1 MDWFV
6 LGSFVGY
13 LAFMLWIG
21 FFFSKKQEDLGDYY
35 LGGRKMNKWVVAL
48 SAQASDMSGW
58 LLMGLP
64 GAIYAG
70 GFSKAWI
77 GIGLLVGTYLNWKIV
92 AKRLRVYSHACKDSI
107 TIPDFI
113 CNRFRDPTGVSR
125 IIAAII
131 ILVFFT
137 FYTASGF
144 VSCAKLFTTTFG
156 IPETIEC
163 LGGMSG
169 YTLCLWIGAVVVVS
183 YTLLGGYMA
192 VCWTDFIQGT
202 LMFVA
207 IVLVPAIVV
216 CNAGGFAA
224 TVDGLNQINAHLQS
238 LFTTAYEF
246 VEPTE
251 GAAKT
256 LVPCGAAAGFI
267 GLASCMAWGL
277 GYFGMPH
284 ILVRFMSI
292 DNPAEVKGS
301 RRIAMSWVTISLAA
315 ATVIG
320 LVFHL
325 YLKQKGITL
334 ADVGNDPEKCFMV
347 MINGIFHDGVIVRI
361 FAGILLSAI
370 MAAIM
375 STADSQLLV
384 SASSFSNDF
393 YKVVLRKQASNK
405 ELIAVSRLAVGAVA
419 IVAIVMA
426 MNEQSD
432 FFNVVMKMVS
442 FAWGGF
448 GAAFGPLI
456 LLALFWK
463 RTNLAGAV
471 AGMVVGAATCF
482 VWKFV
487 LADYAAEYPIFGLYE
502 LAPGFVLSFIVT
514 VVVSLVTKKP
524 SQEMLDEFD
533 AVSNNVPMPVY
544 LGKVRDLLSGVM
556 ADGKVT
562 VEEAEEIRKFLE
574 DMPEK
579 D

>member
-1 MDWFV
+1 MFDWYV
-6 LGSFVGY
+6 LASFVGY
-13 LAFMLWIG
+13 LALMLGIG
-21 FFFSKKQEDLGDYY
+21 FFFSKRQEDLGDYY
-35 LGGRKMNKWVVAL
+35 LGGRRMNKWVVAL

-64 GAIYAG
+64 GAIYVG
-70 GFSKAWI
+70 GFSEAWI
-77 GIGLLVGTYLNWKIV
+77 GIGLLIGTYLNWKIV
-92 AKRLRVYSHACKDSI
+92 AHRLRVYSHACKDSI

-113 CNRFRDPTGVSR
+113 NNRFRDPTGISR
-125 IIAAII
+125 IIAALI

-144 VSCAKLFTTTFG
+144 VSCAKLFTSTFG
-156 IPETIEC
+156 IPDTVSF
-163 LGGMSG
+163 LGLTMTG
-169 YTLCLWIGAVVVVS
+169 YSLCLWIGGIVVVS

-192 VCWTDFIQGT
+192 VCWTDFIQGS

-224 TVDGLNQINAHLQS
+224 TVDGLNAINPYLQS
-238 LFTTAYEF
+238 LFTNASTA
-246 VEPTE
+246 
-251 GAAKT
+251 K
-256 LVPCGAAAGFI
+256 AAGFI

-292 DNPAEVKGS
+292 NNPAEVKGS
-301 RRIAMSWVTISLAA
+301 RRIAMSWVTISLGA

-325 YLKQKGITL
+325 YLKQRGLTL
-334 ADVGNDPEKCFMV
+334 ADVGNDPEKTFMV
-347 MINGIFHDGVIVRI
+347 MINGIFSGGFFARV

-384 SASSFSNDF
+384 SASSFSNDL
-393 YKVVLRKQASNK
+393 YKVVLRKKASNR
-405 ELIAVSRLAVGAVA
+405 ELIVVSRLAVGAVA
-419 IVAIVMA
+419 IVALVMA
-426 MNEQSD
+426 MNTQSE
-432 FFNVVMKMVS
+432 FFKVVMKMVS
-442 FAWGGF
+442 FAWAGF

-456 LLALFWK
+456 LLALFWR
-463 RTNLAGAV
+463 RTNLAGAT
-471 AGMVVGAATCF
+471 AGMVVGAVTCF

-487 LADYAAEYPIFGLYE
+487 LSDYAGTHEIFGLYE
-502 LAPGFVLSFIVT
+502 LAPGFLFALVTT

-524 SQEMLDEFD
+524 SAEMLAEFD
-533 AVSNNVPMPVY
+533 AV
-544 LGKVRDLLSGVM
+544 K
-556 ADGKVT
+556 K
-562 VEEAEEIRKFLE
+562 EA
-574 DMPEK
+574 
-579 D
+579 

>member
-1 MDWFV
+1 MLDWTV
-6 LGSFVGY
+6 LGSFAAY
-13 LAFMLWIG
+13 LGLMLWIG
-21 FFFSKKQEDLGDYY
+21 FFFSKRQESLGDYY
-35 LGGRKMNKWVVAL
+35 LGGRRMNKWVVAL

-64 GAIYAG
+64 GAIFVG
-70 GFSKAWI
+70 GFSEAWI

-92 AKRLRVYSHACKDSI
+92 AHRLRRYSQVCGDSI

-113 CNRFRDPTGVSR
+113 CNRFRDRTGFSR
-125 IIAAII
+125 IIAAVI

-156 IPETIEC
+156 IPETVNV
-163 LGGMSG
+163 LGLTMTG
-169 YTLCLWIGAVVVVS
+169 YSLCLWVGALVVVA

-192 VCWTDFIQGT
+192 VCWTDFIQGS

-216 CNAGGFAA
+216 CDAGGFAA
-224 TVDGLNQINAHLQS
+224 TVDGLNQINPYLQS
-238 LFTTAYEF
+238 LFTSASTA
-246 VEPTE
+246 
-251 GAAKT
+251 K
-256 LVPCGAAAGFI
+256 AAGFV
-267 GLASCMAWGL
+267 GLVSCLAWGL

-292 DNPAEVKGS
+292 NNPAEVKGS
-301 RRIAMSWVTISLAA
+301 RRIAMTWVTISLAA

-325 YLKQKGITL
+325 YLKQKGLTL
-334 ADVGNDPEKCFMV
+334 AQVGNDPEKCFMI
-347 MINGIFHDGVIVRI
+347 MINGIFSNGFLVRV

-384 SASSFSNDF
+384 SASSFSNDL
-393 YKVVLRKQASNK
+393 YKVVLRKKASNR
-405 ELIAVSRLAVGAVA
+405 ELILVSRLAVLAVA
-419 IVAIVMA
+419 VVAIVMA
-426 MNEQSD
+426 MNTQSE
-432 FFNVVMKMVS
+432 FFKMVMKMVS
-442 FAWGGF
+442 FAWAGF

-471 AGMVVGAATCF
+471 SGMLVGAVTCF
-482 VWKFV
+482 VWKFGPSEAF
-487 LADYAAEYPIFGLYE
+487 LKANPDSILHLYE
-502 LAPGFVLSFIVT
+502 LAPGFVFAFVVT

-524 SQEMLDEFD
+524 SAEIVDEF
-533 AVSNNVPMPVY
+533 ARVSDEAKPVQ
-544 LGKVRDLLSGVM
+544 R
-556 ADGKVT
+556 T
-562 VEEAEEIRKFLE
+562 
-574 DMPEK
+574 
-579 D
+579 

>member
-1 MDWFV
+1 MFDFYV
-6 LGSFVGY
+6 LASFVGY
-13 LAFMLWIG
+13 LALMLGIG
-21 FFFSKKQEDLGDYY
+21 FFFSKRQEDLGDYY
-35 LGGRKMNKWVVAL
+35 LGGRRMNKWVVAL

-64 GAIYAG
+64 GAIYVG
-70 GFSKAWI
+70 GFSEAWI
-77 GIGLLVGTYLNWKIV
+77 GIGLLIGTYLNWKIV
-92 AKRLRVYSHACKDSI
+92 AHRLRVYSHACKDSI

-113 CNRFRDPTGVSR
+113 NNRFRDPTGISR
-125 IIAAII
+125 IIAALI

-144 VSCAKLFTTTFG
+144 VSCAKLFTSTFG
-156 IPETIEC
+156 IPDTVSF
-163 LGGMSG
+163 LGLTMTG
-169 YTLCLWIGAVVVVS
+169 YSLCLWIGGIVVVS

-192 VCWTDFIQGT
+192 VCWTDFIQGS

-224 TVDGLNQINAHLQS
+224 TVDGLNAINPYLQS
-238 LFTTAYEF
+238 LFTNASTA
-246 VEPTE
+246 
-251 GAAKT
+251 K
-256 LVPCGAAAGFI
+256 AAGFI

-301 RRIAMSWVTISLAA
+301 RRIAMSWVTISLGAA
-315 ATVIG
+315 MVIG

-325 YLKQKGITL
+325 YLKQRGLTL
-334 ADVGNDPEKCFMV
+334 ADVGNDPEKTFMV
-347 MINGIFHDGVIVRI
+347 MINGIFSGGCLARI

-384 SASSFSNDF
+384 SASSFSNDL
-393 YKVVLRKQASNK
+393 YKVVLRKKASNK
-405 ELIAVSRLAVGAVA
+405 ELIVVSRLAVGAVA
-419 IVAIVMA
+419 IVALVMA
-426 MNEQSD
+426 MNTQSE
-432 FFNVVMKMVS
+432 FFKVVMKMVS
-442 FAWGGF
+442 FAWAGF

-456 LLALFWK
+456 LLALFWR

-471 AGMVVGAATCF
+471 AGMVVGAVTCF

-487 LADYAAEYPIFGLYE
+487 LSDYAGTHEIFGLYE
-502 LAPGFVLSFIVT
+502 LAPGFLFALATT
-514 VVVSLVTKKP
+514 VVVSLVTKSP
-524 SQEMLDEFD
+524 SAEMLAEFD
-533 AVSNNVPMPVY
+533 AV
-544 LGKVRDLLSGVM
+544 K
-556 ADGKVT
+556 K
-562 VEEAEEIRKFLE
+562 EA
-574 DMPEK
+574 
-579 D
+579 

>member
-1 MDWFV
+1 MFDWYV

-13 LAFMLWIG
+13 LALMLWIG
-21 FFFSKKQEDLGDYY
+21 FFFSKRQESLGDYY
-35 LGGRKMNKWVVAL
+35 LGGRRMNKWVVAL

-64 GAIYAG
+64 GAIYVG
-70 GFSKAWI
+70 GFSEAWI

-92 AKRLRVYSHACKDSI
+92 AHRLRVYSHACKDSI

-144 VSCAKLFTTTFG
+144 VSCAKLFTSTFG
-156 IPETIEC
+156 IPDTVSF
-163 LGGMSG
+163 LGLSMTG
-169 YTLCLWIGAVVVVS
+169 YSLCLWIGAVVVVS
-183 YTLLGGYMA
+183 YTLMGGYMA
-192 VCWTDFIQGT
+192 VCWTDFIQGS

-224 TVDGLNQINAHLQS
+224 TVDALNEINPYLQS
-238 LFTTAYEF
+238 LFTNASTA
-246 VEPTE
+246 
-251 GAAKT
+251 K
-256 LVPCGAAAGFI
+256 AAGFI

-292 DNPAEVKGS
+292 DNPAGVKGS
-301 RRIAMSWVTISLAA
+301 RRIAMSWVTISLGA

-325 YLKQKGITL
+325 YLKQKGLTL

-347 MINGIFHDGVIVRI
+347 MINGMFANGFVVRV

-384 SASSFSNDF
+384 SASSFSNDL
-393 YKVVLRKQASNK
+393 YKVVFRKKASNR
-405 ELIAVSRLAVGAVA
+405 ELIVVSRLAVGVVALVA
-419 IVAIVMA
+419 IAMA
-426 MNEQSD
+426 MNTQSE
-432 FFNVVMKMVS
+432 FFKVVMKMVS
-442 FAWGGF
+442 FAWAGF

-482 VWKFV
+482 VWKFS
-487 LADYAAEYPIFGLYE
+487 AFAEAARAASPDSIFNLYE
-502 LAPGFVLSFIVT
+502 LAPGFLFAFVTT
-514 VVVSLVTKKP
+514 VVVSLLTKKP
-524 SQEMLDEFD
+524 SAEMIEEFNR
-533 AVSNNVPMPVY
+533 V
-544 LGKVRDLLSGVM
+544 K
-556 ADGKVT
+556 
-562 VEEAEEIRKFLE
+562 EE
-574 DMPEK
+574 M
-579 D
+579 

>member
-1 MDWFV
+1 MLDWTV
-6 LGSFVGY
+6 LGAFAGY
-13 LAFMLWIG
+13 LALMLGIG
-21 FFFSKKQEDLGDYY
+21 FFFSKRQESLGDYY

-64 GAIYAG
+64 GAIYVG
-70 GFSKAWI
+70 GFSEAWI
-77 GIGLLVGTYLNWKIV
+77 GIGLLIGTYLNWKIV
-92 AKRLRVYSHACKDSI
+92 AQRLRRYSQACKDSI

-113 CNRFRDPTGVSR
+113 CNRFRDRTGLSR
-125 IIAAII
+125 IIAALI

-144 VSCAKLFTTTFG
+144 VSCAKLFTSTFG
-156 IPETIEC
+156 IPETVHV
-163 LGGMSG
+163 LGLTMTG
-169 YTLCLWIGAVVVVS
+169 YSLCLWIGALVVVS
-183 YTLLGGYMA
+183 YTLMGGYMA
-192 VCWTDFIQGT
+192 VCWTDFIQGS

-216 CNAGGFAA
+216 CDAGGFAA
-224 TVDGLNQINAHLQS
+224 TVDKLNEINPYLQS
-238 LFTTAYEF
+238 LFTNASTA
-246 VEPTE
+246 
-251 GAAKT
+251 K
-256 LVPCGAAAGFI
+256 AAGFI

-301 RRIAMSWVTISLAA
+301 RRIAMSWVTISLGA

-325 YLKQKGITL
+325 YLKQYGLTL
-334 ADVGNDPEKCFMV
+334 ADVGGDPEKCFMV
-347 MINGIFHDGVIVRI
+347 MINGIFSSGLLVRI

-384 SASSFSNDF
+384 SASAFSNDF
-393 YKVVLRKQASNK
+393 YKIILRKKASNK
-405 ELIAVSRLAVGAVA
+405 ELIAVSRLAVG
-419 IVAIVMA
+419 IVSLIAIVMA
-426 MNEQSD
+426 MNTQSE
-432 FFNVVMKMVS
+432 FFKVVMKMVS
-442 FAWGGF
+442 FAWAGF

-463 RTNLAGAV
+463 RTNLAGAI
-471 AGMVVGAATCF
+471 AGMLVGATTCF
-482 VWKFV
+482 VWKFT
-487 LADYAAEYPIFGLYE
+487 AFAEAARAASPDSIFHLYE
-502 LAPGFVLSFIVT
+502 LAPGFIFAFLST
-514 VVVSLVTKKP
+514 VIVSLLTKKP
-524 SQEMLDEFD
+524 SKEIQDEFD
-533 AVSNNVPMPVY
+533 AVGNRNLTSLEFLKRIRGDIDAIV
-544 LGKVRDLLSGVM
+544 

-562 VEEAEEIRKFLE
+562 AKEYDSF
-574 DMPEK
+574 EK
-579 D
+579 VVSHLPDYKG

>member
-1 MDWFV
+1 MFDWYV

-13 LAFMLWIG
+13 LALMLGIG
-21 FFFSKKQEDLGDYY
+21 FFFSKRQEDLGDYY
-35 LGGRKMNKWVVAL
+35 LGGRRMNKWVVAL

-64 GAIYAG
+64 GAIYVG
-70 GFSKAWI
+70 GFSEAWI
-77 GIGLLVGTYLNWKIV
+77 GIGLLIGTYLNWKIV
-92 AKRLRVYSHACKDSI
+92 ARRLRVYSHACKDSI

-156 IPETIEC
+156 IPETVSF
-163 LGGMSG
+163 LGLTMTG
-169 YTLCLWIGAVVVVS
+169 YSLCLWIGALVVVS

-192 VCWTDFIQGT
+192 VCWTDFVQGS

-216 CNAGGFAA
+216 CNSGGFAS
-224 TVDGLNQINAHLQS
+224 TVDALNEINPYLQS
-238 LFTTAYEF
+238 LFTTASTGKAY
-246 VEPTE
+246 
-251 GAAKT
+251 
-256 LVPCGAAAGFI
+256 GFI
-267 GLASCMAWGL
+267 GLVSCLAWGL

-301 RRIAMSWVTISLAA
+301 RRIAMTWVTISLAA

-325 YLKQKGITL
+325 YLKQKGLTL
-334 ADVGNDPEKCFMV
+334 ADVGDDPEKCFMI
-347 MINGIFHDGVIVRI
+347 MINGIFSNGFFVRV

-384 SASSFSNDF
+384 SASSFSNDL
-393 YKVVLRKQASNK
+393 YKVVLRRQASNK
-405 ELIAVSRLAVGAVA
+405 ELILVSRLAVGAVA
-419 IVAIVMA
+419 LVAIAMA
-426 MNEQSD
+426 MNTQSD
-432 FFNVVMKMVS
+432 FFKMVMKMVS

-471 AGMVVGAATCF
+471 SGMVVGAATCF
-482 VWKFV
+482 VWKFG
-487 LADYAAEYPIFGLYE
+487 LAGYAAEYPILGVYE
-502 LAPGFVLSFIVT
+502 LAPGFVLSFAVT
-514 VVVSLVTKKP
+514 VVVSLLTKKP
-524 SQEMLDEFD
+524 SAETAAEFD
-533 AVSNNVPMPVY
+533 AV
-544 LGKVRDLLSGVM
+544 G
-556 ADGKVT
+556 
-562 VEEAEEIRKFLE
+562 AECRAA
-574 DMPEK
+574 
-579 D
+579 

>member
-1 MDWFV
+1 MFDWYVFA
-6 LGSFVGY
+6 SFVGY
-13 LAFMLWIG
+13 LALMLGIG

-35 LGGRKMNKWVVAL
+35 LGGRRMNKWVVAL

-64 GAIYAG
+64 GAIYVG
-70 GFSKAWI
+70 GFSEAWI
-77 GIGLLVGTYLNWKIV
+77 GIGLLIGTYLNWKIV
-92 AKRLRVYSHACKDSI
+92 AHRLRVYSHTCNDSI

-113 CNRFRDPTGVSR
+113 NNRFRDPTGISR

-144 VSCAKLFTTTFG
+144 VSCAKLFTSTFG
-156 IPETIEC
+156 MPDTVSF
-163 LGGMSG
+163 LGLSMTG
-169 YTLCLWIGAVVVVS
+169 YSLCLWIGGIVVVS

-192 VCWTDFIQGT
+192 VCWTDFIQGS

-216 CNAGGFAA
+216 CDAGGFAA
-224 TVDGLNQINAHLQS
+224 TVDGLNAISPYLQS
-238 LFTTAYEF
+238 LFTNAST
-246 VEPTE
+246 
-251 GAAKT
+251 
-256 LVPCGAAAGFI
+256 GAAAGFI
-267 GLASCMAWGL
+267 GLVSCMAWGL

-325 YLKQKGITL
+325 YLKQRGLTL
-334 ADVGNDPEKCFMV
+334 AEVGNDPEKMFMV
-347 MINGIFHDGVIVRI
+347 MINGIFSGGFISRV

-384 SASSFSNDF
+384 SASSFSNDL
-393 YKVVLRKQASNK
+393 YKVVFRKKASNR
-405 ELIAVSRLAVGAVA
+405 ELIVVSRLAVGAVA
-419 IVAIVMA
+419 LAALLMA
-426 MNEQSD
+426 MNTQSE
-432 FFNVVMKMVS
+432 FFKVVMKMVS
-442 FAWGGF
+442 FAWAGF
-448 GAAFGPLI
+448 GAAFGPLVI
-456 LLALFWK
+456 LALFWR
-463 RTNLAGAV
+463 RTNLAGAIS
-471 AGMVVGAATCF
+471 GMVVGAVTCF

-487 LADYAAEYPIFGLYE
+487 LSDYAATYPIFGLYE
-502 LAPGFVLSFIVT
+502 LAPGFLLSFAVT
-514 VVVSLVTKKP
+514 VLVSLLTSRPPDEVLADFDRVDGRSQMDDYLTRLRKTLEDVLLDGQVT
-524 SQEMLDEFD
+524 ED
-533 AVSNNVPMPVY
+533 
-544 LGKVRDLLSGVM
+544 
-556 ADGKVT
+556 
-562 VEEAEEIRKFLE
+562 EAERIKTVIA
-574 DMPEK
+574 DMPK
-579 D
+579 K

>member
-1 MDWFV
+1 MLDWTV
-6 LGSFVGY
+6 LGSFTGY
-13 LAFMLWIG
+13 LALMLWIG
-21 FFFSKKQEDLGDYY
+21 FFFSKRQESLGDYY

-64 GAIYAG
+64 GAIFLG
-70 GFSKAWI
+70 GFSEAWI
-77 GIGLLVGTYLNWKIV
+77 GIGLLIGTYLNWKIV
-92 AKRLRVYSHACKDSI
+92 AHRLRRYSQVCGDSI

-113 CNRFRDPTGVSR
+113 NNRFRDRTGVAR
-125 IIAAII
+125 ILAALI

-156 IPETIEC
+156 IPETISC
-163 LGGMSG
+163 CGLTLSG
-169 YTLCLWIGAVVVVS
+169 YTLCLWAGALVVVS

-192 VCWTDFIQGT
+192 VCWTDFIQGL
-202 LMFVA
+202 LMFIA

-216 CNAGGFAA
+216 CEAGGFAA
-224 TVDGLNQINAHLQS
+224 TVDGLNAINPYLQS
-238 LFTTAYEF
+238 LFTTASSGKAYGF
-246 VEPTE
+246 V
-251 GAAKT
+251 
-256 LVPCGAAAGFI
+256 
-267 GLASCMAWGL
+267 GLISCLAWGL

-301 RRIAMSWVTISLAA
+301 RRIAMTWVTISLAA

-325 YLKQKGITL
+325 YLKQRGLTL
-334 ADVGNDPEKCFMV
+334 ADVGGDPERCFMV
-347 MINGIFHDGVIVRI
+347 MINGIFSNGFLVRV

-393 YKVVLRKQASNK
+393 YKVVLRKKASNR
-405 ELIAVSRLAVGAVA
+405 ELILVSRLAVGAVSL
-419 IVAIVMA
+419 VAIALA
-426 MNEQSD
+426 MNTQSE
-432 FFNVVMKMVS
+432 FFKVVMKMVS
-442 FAWGGF
+442 FAWAGF

-471 AGMVVGAATCF
+471 AGMVVGAVTCF

-487 LADYAAEYPIFGLYE
+487 LSGYAAAHPVFGLYE
-502 LAPGFVLSFIVT
+502 LAPGFLLSFVAT

-524 SQEMLDEFD
+524 SQEMLDEF
-533 AVSNNVPMPVY
+533 AVVE
-544 LGKVRDLLSGVM
+544 
-556 ADGKVT
+556 ADS
-562 VEEAEEIRKFLE
+562 I
-574 DMPEK
+574 
-579 D
+579 

>member
-1 MDWFV
+1 MLDWTV

-13 LAFMLWIG
+13 LFVMLWIG
-21 FFFSKKQEDLGDYY
+21 FFFSKKQSNLGDYY

-64 GAIYAG
+64 GAIYLG
-70 GFSKAWI
+70 GFSEAWI
-77 GIGLLVGTYLNWKIV
+77 GIGLLIGTYLNWKIV
-92 AKRLRVYSHACKDSI
+92 AQRLRRYSQVCGDSI

-113 CNRFRDPTGVSR
+113 CNRYHDRTGASR
-125 IIAAII
+125 IIAAVI

-156 IPETIEC
+156 IPETVSCCGLE
-163 LGGMSG
+163 LSG
-169 YTLCLWIGAVVVVS
+169 YSLCLWIGAVVVVS
-183 YTLLGGYMA
+183 YTLMGGYMA
-192 VCWTDFIQGT
+192 VCWTDFIQGS

-207 IVLVPAIVV
+207 IVLVPAVVV
-216 CNAGGFAA
+216 CSAGGFAA
-224 TVDGLNQINAHLQS
+224 AVDALNEINPYLQS
-238 LFTTAYEF
+238 LFTNAST
-246 VEPTE
+246 
-251 GAAKT
+251 GK
-256 LVPCGAAAGFI
+256 AAGFI

-292 DNPAEVKGS
+292 DSPAEVKGS
-301 RRIAMSWVTISLAA
+301 RRIAMSWVTVSLAA
-315 ATVIG
+315 AGVIG

-325 YLKQKGITL
+325 YLKQRGLTL
-334 ADVGNDPEKCFMV
+334 ADVGGDPEKCFMV
-347 MINGIFHDGVIVRI
+347 MINGIFSGGFVVRV

-393 YKVVLRKQASNK
+393 YKIVLRKKAADR
-405 ELIAVSRLAVGAVA
+405 ELLVVSRIAVGVVALVAVA
-419 IVAIVMA
+419 LA
-426 MNEQSD
+426 MNTQAE
-432 FFNVVMKMVS
+432 FFKVVMKMVS

-456 LLALFWK
+456 LLSLFW
-463 RTNLAGAV
+463 RRVNLAGAV
-471 AGMVVGAATCF
+471 SGMVVGTATCF

-487 LADYAAEYPIFGLYE
+487 LANHAAAYPIFGLYE
-502 LAPGFVLSFIVT
+502 LAPGFVLSFAAT
-514 VVVSLVTKKP
+514 VVVSLLTARP
-524 SQEMLDEFD
+524 SAEMLAEFD
-533 AVSNNVPMPVY
+533 RATAESPV
-544 LGKVRDLLSGVM
+544 RQD
-556 ADGKVT
+556 
-562 VEEAEEIRKFLE
+562 
-574 DMPEK
+574 
-579 D
+579 